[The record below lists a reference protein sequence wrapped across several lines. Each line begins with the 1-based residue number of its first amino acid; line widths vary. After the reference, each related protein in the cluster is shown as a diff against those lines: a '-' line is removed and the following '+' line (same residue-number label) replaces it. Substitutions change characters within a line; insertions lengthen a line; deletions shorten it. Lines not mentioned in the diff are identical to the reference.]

1 MKNIIIDNYKK
12 SQNLSYILC
21 SGIFLFIA
29 SKIFV
34 IIFLTNIP
42 KTPNIQISLS
52 SADFTYNEDSKKNGS
67 DFISYGV
74 QNYFLGATE
83 KPVRLNSNKTEKL
96 TNDLT
101 LFIDPVFIRFVGDD
115 LCNFRST
122 KALYYGDKSYLE
134 IDNKIKM
141 DCVSGN
147 HGTTNELYGYTDT
160 GDFYGNKGID
170 LWQDGMRFIADK
182 FIIKNSGEMIDLIG
196 SVKIYFY
203 DNNKFENITATVT
216 SDKLHY
222 DKQTNIV
229 DLYDNVKMINN
240 DGVIDG
246 QFGKCFLK
254 KMALDYMIIKDKVK
268 YTNGQNTDIFGDE
281 MRYYKDN
288 GLIDIEGN
296 VLMKNESAI
305 SKAPYF
311 AYDIN
316 SDVGKFIT
324 ENEYM
329 TLKEQYPTFTVD
341 VIRYII
347 YANEVNTNNK
357 AVKKYGRNKKNISIN
372 DKFTTKSRIRIK
384 T

>member
-147 HGTTNELYGYTDT
+147 HGTANELYGYTDT

>member
-21 SGIFLFIA
+21 SGVFLFIA

-101 LFIDPVFIRFVGDD
+101 LFIDPVFIRFVGGN

-147 HGTTNELYGYTDT
+147 HGTANELYGYTDT

-170 LWQDGMRFIADK
+170 LWQDGMRFVADK
-182 FIIKNSGEMIDLIG
+182 FIIKNSGETIDLVD

-324 ENEYM
+324 ENEYIV
-329 TLKEQYPTFTVD
+329 LKEQYPTFTVD